1 MFLSCAEEVF
11 RYIGGTFESAL
22 ADPTVGPRFAEHPVR
37 LRIGFVDP
45 DCVLVI
51 DTERGEVRLGGLS
64 DEQPSAMLAMNGD
77 TANRYCQGRVD
88 VPSAMAS
95 GDIAAAGE
103 VQTFFDL
110 VGDGA
115 DLSRLYAEVL
125 RREGREDLL
134 VA

>member
-1 MFLSCAEEVF
+1 MFLNCAEEVF
-11 RYIGGTFESAL
+11 RYIGGTFKSAL
-22 ADPTVGPRFAEHPVR
+22 IDPTVGPKFAQSPVR
-37 LRIGFVDP
+37 IRIGLVDP

-51 DTERGEVRLGGLS
+51 DMQRGEVSLGGVS
-64 DEQPSAMLAMNGD
+64 DELPAAMIAMNGD

-88 VPSAMAS
+88 VGSAMAN

-103 VQTFFDL
+103 IQAFFDL